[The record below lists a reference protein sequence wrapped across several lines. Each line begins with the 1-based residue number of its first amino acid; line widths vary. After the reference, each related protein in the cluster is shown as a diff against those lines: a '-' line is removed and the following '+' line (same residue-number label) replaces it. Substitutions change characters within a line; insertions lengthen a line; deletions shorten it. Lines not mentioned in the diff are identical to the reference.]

1 MIIYVFVL
9 LINNIGFIYKG
20 FYGIRD
26 ENLSK

>member
-1 MIIYVFVL
+1 MITHVFVSP
-9 LINNIGFIYKG
+9 INNTGFIHKG